1 MVAVGVVIGGVLVYR
16 TKRESHEALFP
27 NKPVES
33 PGPVNVDEMFA
44 VEEDDPLL
52 EIAQVQNARFLA
64 QVAAAKDEVAAAKD
78 EVAAAKDEVAAA
90 KDEVAS

>member
-1 MVAVGVVIGGVLVYR
+1 MMSIWGTLVVMWSGAVMVAVGVMIGGVLVYR

-33 PGPVNVDEMFA
+33 SGPVNVDEMFTLDGG
-44 VEEDDPLL
+44 DDPMA

-64 QVAAAKDEVAAAKD
+64 QVAAGKV
-78 EVAAAKDEVAAA
+78 
-90 KDEVAS
+90 EVAS